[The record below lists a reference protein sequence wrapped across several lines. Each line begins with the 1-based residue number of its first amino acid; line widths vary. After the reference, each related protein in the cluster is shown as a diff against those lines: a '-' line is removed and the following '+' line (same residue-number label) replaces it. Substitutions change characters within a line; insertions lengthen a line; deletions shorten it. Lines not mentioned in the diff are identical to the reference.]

1 MLSGAV
7 YDITVG
13 NGIGEGDDHLH
24 RLRLATSAP
33 RTPFQLPPEGRSEP
47 LKPLKVVVDLHSSTH
62 PLKTVEIRTPAIRPS
77 RSRWCDASCGKVTA
91 SGRSRPPKL
100 AIFGQAKWMV

>member
-7 YDITVG
+7 YDITV
-13 NGIGEGDDHLH
+13 GIGEGDDHLH

-47 LKPLKVVVDLHSSTH
+47 LKPLKV
-62 PLKTVEIRTPAIRPS
+62 
-77 RSRWCDASCGKVTA
+77 G
-91 SGRSRPPKL
+91 GRSSL
-100 AIFGQAKWMV
+100 IYSSSEDG